1 MNKTGGKEH
10 KPLVNPNGKYV
21 VKLYWVGKWRKIV
34 VDDSIP
40 CDINGAPLLIT
51 SSNSNEIW
59 PLVLSKALLK
69 LTAMALSPRNR
80 EIPEF
85 HIITALT
92 GWIHEVLSGSCNST
106 WDLLKQT
113 MPMFNP
119 DNTQPPTAEDKTRD
133 KKDKKKKEEG
143 SPSKMTAFCLA
154 DLEHAEADL
163 HPCQEKFYQILKNI
177 IFMIY
182 ISRNTFFKTNN
193 R

>member
-21 VKLYWVGKWRKIV
+21 VKLYWVGKWRKVV

-69 LTAMALSPRNR
+69 LTALALSPRNR

-85 HIITALT
+85 NIVTALT

-106 WDLLKQT
+106 WDLLKNN
-113 MPMFNP
+113 MPMFSP
-119 DNTQPPTAEDKTRD
+119 EPVHTPATEDKGKD
-133 KKDKKKKEEG
+133 KGKDKKKKDDG
-143 SPSKMTAFCLA
+143 AASKMTAFCLA
-154 DLEHAEADL
+154 ELEHAEADL
-163 HPCQEKFYQILKNI
+163 HPCQAKFTPIKKEINFPLE
-177 IFMIY
+177 FE
-182 ISRNTFFKTNN
+182 
-193 R
+193 